1 MRGVLDGNGA
11 AQGVLRG
18 DDVGRDAR
26 EGARMALA
34 MAKHGS
40 LLYRQVFVVSAAR
53 RGSWQRLVQFASA
66 SAANASSARGV
77 TQ

>member
-1 MRGVLDGNGA
+1 
-11 AQGVLRG
+11 
-18 DDVGRDAR
+18 
-26 EGARMALA
+26 MALA

-66 SAANASSARGV
+66 SAASASSARGV